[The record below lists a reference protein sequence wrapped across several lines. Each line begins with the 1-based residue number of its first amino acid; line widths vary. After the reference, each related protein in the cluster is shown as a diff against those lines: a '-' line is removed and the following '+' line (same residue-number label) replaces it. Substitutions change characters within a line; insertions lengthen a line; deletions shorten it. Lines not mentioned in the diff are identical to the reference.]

1 MVASTGT
8 VGVEVLRFDATVG
21 QVFACRAGSLERACR
36 GDVVGG
42 HGVAE
47 QCEHAAPWMSLTG
60 SGVAFMPSK
69 KVCLRT

>member
-8 VGVEVLRFDATVG
+8 VGVEALRFDAAIG
-21 QVFACRAGSLERACR
+21 QVLAGGAGGLERASR

-47 QCEHAAPWMSLTG
+47 QCEHTG
-60 SGVAFMPSK
+60 AVDVLDRIGVAFMPSK